1 MQNQSHRCSWGIL
14 LPWLLT
20 IFSGIATANPA
31 EDSANLALPAQLSY
45 TSALSGYQVYIDEPV
60 QPWREANDLVGCIG
74 GWRAYA
80 REIRTGKSAC
90 DSGGDS
96 VPQVENHKGAI
107 P

>member
-1 MQNQSHRCSWGIL
+1 MLNQSHRCFFRAL

-20 IFSGIATANPA
+20 MFAGMATAQPA
-31 EDSANLALPAQLSY
+31 EDSAIPALPTQLSY
-45 TSALSGYQVYIDEPV
+45 TSALSEYKAYIDEPV

-90 DSGGDS
+90 DSAVDT
-96 VPQVENHKGAI
+96 VPHAAQHEGVI